1 MENSSRFFANTA
13 CEYYPCHET
22 EKELK
27 ESIESI
33 LLQNYSNFEF
43 IIVNDNPLNDR
54 LKKVLDAYQLDDRRI
69 KIINNETN
77 LGLAKSLNKALACSR
92 GKYIARMDADDISLL
107 NRFEKEVEYLE
118 SHKDC
123 DVVSTNR
130 DDIDE
135 NSNIIRK
142 ATAIIVEDVAIP
154 KILKYG
160 SIITHPSIMI
170 KAEVIKAL
178 KGYRPFKS
186 SQDYDLWLRMVSK
199 GYKFHI
205 LPQVLIKYRI
215 RQNSITKSNYAR
227 SYFCHKYIRQLF
239 FEREINNGS
248 DSFSEEYLSNI
259 FYLPTSKTELI
270 NDQYR
275 LIMTFSEN
283 KYQPLLIVK
292 LLLGIIQN
300 KDCFINF
307 KNMFLAKLLITYN
320 KVKTCAE

>member
-1 MENSSRFFANTA
+1 MTFPLVSVIMSCYN
-13 CEYYPCHET
+13 ET

-33 LLQNYSNFEF
+33 LLQSYSNFEL

-54 LKKVLDAYQLDDRRI
+54 LKKVLDAYQLDDRSI

-77 LGLAKSLNKALACSR
+77 LGLAKSLNMALACSR

-142 ATAIIVEDVAIP
+142 ATAILVEDEAIP

-160 SIITHPSIMI
+160 SIITHPSVMI
-170 KAEVIKAL
+170 KAELLKKI
-178 KGYRPFKS
+178 KGYRAFKS
-186 SQDYDLWLRMVSK
+186 SQDYDLWLRMISLNCH
-199 GYKFHI
+199 FHI
-205 LPQVLIKYRI
+205 MPDVLIKYRI
-215 RQNSITKSNYAR
+215 RTNSITKSNFAR
-227 SYFCHKYIRQLF
+227 SYFCLKYIRQLY
-239 FEREINNGS
+239 FEREKNNGI
-248 DSFSEEYLSNI
+248 DSFSENKLNEIFNMPNSKSEPINQQYKQIMVLSKNK
-259 FYLPTSKTELI
+259 FQLKLI
-270 NDQYR
+270 
-275 LIMTFSEN
+275 I
-283 KYQPLLIVK
+283 KLLIGMIK
-292 LLLGIIQN
+292 N
-300 KDCFINF
+300 KDCFINL
-307 KNMFLAKLLITYN
+307 KNMLMAKLLIILS
-320 KVKTCAE
+320 KS

>member
-1 MENSSRFFANTA
+1 MSCYN
-13 CEYYPCHET
+13 ET
-22 EKELK
+22 ERELK

-33 LLQNYSNFEF
+33 LLQSYSNFEF

-142 ATAIIVEDVAIP
+142 ATAILVEDEAIP

-160 SIITHPSIMI
+160 SIITHPSVMI
-170 KAEVIKAL
+170 KSELLKQL
-178 KGYRPFKS
+178 KGYRTFKS
-186 SQDYDLWLRMVSK
+186 SQDYDLWLRMISLN
-199 GYKFHI
+199 YHFHI
-205 LPQVLIKYRI
+205 LPEVLIKYRI
-215 RQNSITKSNYAR
+215 RTNSITKSNFAR
-227 SYFCHKYIRQLF
+227 SYFCLKYIRQLY
-239 FEREINNGS
+239 FEREKNNGI
-248 DSFSEEYLSNI
+248 DSFSENKLNEIFNMPKSKSEPINQQYKQILALSKNK
-259 FYLPTSKTELI
+259 FQLKLI
-270 NDQYR
+270 
-275 LIMTFSEN
+275 I
-283 KYQPLLIVK
+283 KLLI
-292 LLLGIIQN
+292 GIIQN
-300 KDCFINF
+300 KDCFINL
-307 KNMFLAKLLITYN
+307 KNMLMAKLLI
-320 KVKTCAE
+320 KLSKR